1 MKSDC
6 SDTSKSGNCTTG
18 PKKISVWYKMK
29 AQSENRGNDVSFI
42 TEMEESCNEL
52 PLKVD
57 VQTKLQT
64 GSEFIF
70 PGSGITQGSDDS
82 DSPYGGVVYKYNF
95 DGRINVIVPE
105 KENGKPSGAAV
116 FSGEYQVTFL
126 YFVRGVL
133 KNCCLYMSRSS
144 K

>member
-1 MKSDC
+1 MSVEPCMIIVASDWLVRSWYLIVALVKSDC

-29 AQSENRGNDVSFI
+29 AQSGNQGNDVNFV

-52 PLKVD
+52 PLKVE

-70 PGSGITQGSDDS
+70 PGSGITQGSDYS
-82 DSPYGGVVYKYNF
+82 YSPYGGVVYMYKYTP
-95 DGRINVIVPE
+95 DGTIQFIVP
-105 KENGKPSGAAV
+105 KNKSGVAV
-116 FSGEYQVTFL
+116 FSGEYP
-126 YFVRGVL
+126 
-133 KNCCLYMSRSS
+133 
-144 K
+144 